1 MTEFLQWQGISK
13 RYGGAGGGARAG
25 ELALNDFSLG
35 LDEGEVL
42 AILGPSG
49 SGKSTL
55 LRITAGLEPADSGAV
70 LLRGSDL
77 AGVPP
82 NRRGFGLQ
90 FQDYCLFPHLDVARN
105 VGFGLRMAGVDRG
118 QARERVRRMLDLVRL
133 EGFEGRDVLTLSGG
147 EQQRVAL
154 ARSLAP
160 SPRLLMLDEPLGA
173 LDAALKAD
181 LLPQLSSILRDVG
194 VTVVYVTHDNEE
206 AMAVA
211 DRIAVLD
218 AGRLAQAGTP
228 DQLFESP
235 SSPFVASFLGLGA
248 LIAGL
253 AGPGIL
259 LVRPAA
265 IRFMPVE
272 GGIKVGA
279 RVVTR
284 RPGVEGTVVRLLLAG
299 PAGADRSVWCAL
311 PRAAVD
317 DPRFR
322 PGAGTID
329 VWVDLTACLRFG

>member
-1 MTEFLQWQGISK
+1 MTAFLQWQAISK
-13 RYGGAGGGARAG
+13 SYAGARRPAGARALDNFT
-25 ELALNDFSLG
+25 LALE
-35 LDEGEVL
+35 EGQVL

-55 LRITAGLEPADSGAV
+55 LRITAGLEPPDSGAV

-105 VGFGLRMAGVDRG
+105 VGFGLKMAGFD
-118 QARERVRRMLDLVRL
+118 RVRARARVTEMLDLVRL
-133 EGFEGRDVLTLSGG
+133 AGFESRDVLTLSGG

-173 LDAALKAD
+173 LDAALKAE

-194 VTVVYVTHDNEE
+194 VTAVYVTHDNEE

-218 AGRLAQAGTP
+218 AGCLAQAGTSRE
-228 DQLFESP
+228 LFESP
-235 SSPFVASFLGLGA
+235 ASPFVASFLGLGA
-248 LIAGL
+248 LVPDL

-259 LVRPAA
+259 LVRPSA
-265 IRFMPVE
+265 IRFQPVD
-272 GGIKVGA
+272 GGIRIGA
-279 RVVTR
+279 VVVAR
-284 RPGVEGTVVRLLLAG
+284 RPSAEGSVVRLALE
-299 PAGADRSVWCAL
+299 GATGSEHGVSCAL

-317 DPRFR
+317 DPRLR
-322 PGAGTID
+322 PGSGTID
-329 VWVDLTACLRFG
+329 VWVELSSCFRFE